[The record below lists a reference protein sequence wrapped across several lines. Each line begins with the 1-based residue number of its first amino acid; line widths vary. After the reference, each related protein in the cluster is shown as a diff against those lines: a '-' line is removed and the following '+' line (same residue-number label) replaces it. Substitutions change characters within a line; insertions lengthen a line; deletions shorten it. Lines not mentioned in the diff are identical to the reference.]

1 MQKSFAYP
9 RQRSNVQCNRV
20 VILWPPIAATFITI
34 PTDFERMNVLVAGSH
49 GQVGRHATRILA
61 ESDHAVRGMV
71 RSESQAPDITDLGAE
86 AVVADLT
93 GDVSHAVEGI
103 DAIIFAA
110 GSGGEDV
117 WGVDR
122 DGAINLIDEAEA
134 EGIERFVMLS
144 SIGADRP
151 EDGPEELQEYLR
163 AKAEAD
169 EYLRESDLTYTI
181 VRPGPLTNEDGTG
194 RIRIDTDLDG
204 DDAEIPREDVSRTLV
219 AALGVESTYGKTFEL
234 TAGDEPIE
242 EALQE
247 PLDG

>member
-1 MQKSFAYP
+1 
-9 RQRSNVQCNRV
+9 
-20 VILWPPIAATFITI
+20 
-34 PTDFERMNVLVAGSH
+34 MNVLVAGSH
-49 GQVGRHATRILA
+49 GQVGQHVTQILA
-61 ESDHAVRGMV
+61 ESDHSVRGMV
-71 RSESQAPDITDLGAE
+71 RAESQASDIEDLGAE
-86 AVVADLT
+86 PVVADLT

-122 DGAINLIDEAEA
+122 DGAINLVDAA
-134 EGIERFVMLS
+134 KSAGIKRFVMLS
-144 SIGADRP
+144 SINADRP
-151 EDGPEELQEYLR
+151 ENGPEALREYLQ

-181 VRPGPLTNEDGTG
+181 VRPGPLTDEDGTG
-194 RIRIDTDLDG
+194 RIRTGANLDG
-204 DDAEIPREDVSRTLV
+204 DDVEIPREDVSRTLV
-219 AALGVESTYGKTFEL
+219 AALGAKSTYGETFEL
-234 TAGDEPIE
+234 AAGDEPIE